1 MVTIKYHLEALEF
14 EVGVLKSRLKS
25 EDTGHLHT
33 TISVLEERIQEIK
46 QAYLRHTT
54 RDYNAQVAQLVEH
67 RSEEPS
73 VGGSIP
79 SLSTTWSLSS
89 TGQIT

>member
-33 TISVLEERIQEIK
+33 TMSVLEERIQEIK
-46 QAYLRHTT
+46 QAYQKHTT
-54 RDYNAQVAQLVEH
+54 RDYNA
-67 RSEEPS
+67 
-73 VGGSIP
+73 
-79 SLSTTWSLSS
+79 
-89 TGQIT
+89 

>member
-14 EVGVLKSRLKS
+14 EINVLKSRLKP

-46 QAYLRHTT
+46 QSYLKHTR
-54 RDYNAQVAQLVEH
+54 RDYNA
-67 RSEEPS
+67 
-73 VGGSIP
+73 
-79 SLSTTWSLSS
+79 
-89 TGQIT
+89 

>member
-54 RDYNAQVAQLVEH
+54 RDYNA
-67 RSEEPS
+67 
-73 VGGSIP
+73 
-79 SLSTTWSLSS
+79 
-89 TGQIT
+89 